1 MSARRESFRG
11 ALAWVF
17 FGLVVSVLPVM
28 AQQSIVLVAA
38 GSELPEGLFLNWNAE
53 YARSVVGTSIG
64 YLPLG
69 TDEGKRQ
76 MQQGVAD
83 LGGGD
88 APLTGEQ
95 LQNSRGKVIQVPVAV
110 VGIAVVCNVPGV
122 KQELNL
128 TGPVLADI
136 FLSKVTKWNDPEIA
150 KLNPGVTLPPA
161 GILVLHRSKGKGANY
176 IFSDYLSRVSPE
188 FKAKI
193 GRGLSPNWV
202 TGTSLARAE
211 DVLFQ
216 VKDTDGAIAYVELN
230 LAWKDGVALAH
241 LRNAN
246 GEFVK
251 PTPTS
256 VAAAAAQAQVGEDFR
271 GSLDNAPGKESYP
284 IIGFTWLYVPEMAK
298 DLSRQKEVK
307 AYVSWLLGAG
317 QAVVAKLGFGPLPEP
332 VAAKAKARL
341 ALLK

>member
-1 MSARRESFRG
+1 MSARKESFRI
-11 ALAWVF
+11 ALALVF
-17 FGLVVSVLPVM
+17 FGLMVFVFPIL

-53 YARSVVGTSIG
+53 YVRSVAGTSID

-88 APLTGEQ
+88 APLTSEQ

-128 TGPVLADI
+128 SGPVLADI
-136 FLSKVTKWNDPEIA
+136 FLSKITKWNDPEIA

-193 GRGLSPNWV
+193 GRGFSPNWDRDEL
-202 TGTSLARAE
+202 GTRRRRLVPGEGYRWSDHVPGAE
-211 DVLFQ
+211 FGMEGRRGV
-216 VKDTDGAIAYVELN
+216 GAPSKCEWRIRE
-230 LAWKDGVALAH
+230 AH
-241 LRNAN
+241 A
-246 GEFVK
+246 
-251 PTPTS
+251 S
-256 VAAAAAQAQVGEDFR
+256 VGSDRR
-271 GSLDNAPGKESYP
+271 GP
-284 IIGFTWLYVPEMAK
+284 
-298 DLSRQKEVK
+298 
-307 AYVSWLLGAG
+307 GAG
-317 QAVVAKLGFGPLPEP
+317 G
-332 VAAKAKARL
+332 
-341 ALLK
+341 